1 MIKKSIVVIIG
12 LMCIW
17 QLIVYIFRLP
27 EYLLPGPLEVFRSV
41 WLYRGLLCVQ
51 AWPTIVETLIG
62 LFFGVLLGASMS
74 LTMILFNPVR
84 YWMMPVLILSQAIP
98 TFVFAPLLVIWLGYG
113 LSSKV
118 AITIFALFFP
128 VASAF
133 FDGLMRTRT
142 GWLDL
147 AETMEG
153 SRWRKVWFIRIP
165 AALPAFAS
173 GIKVAT
179 AWAPMAAVI
188 GEWVGA
194 SEGLGYLMLDANA
207 RVDIN
212 LVFAAL
218 IVLVV
223 FSLTLYFVVDR
234 ALKFLI
240 PWANEL

>member
-1 MIKKSIVVIIG
+1 MIKKSIIVVIG
-12 LMCIW
+12 LICIW
-17 QLIVYIFRLP
+17 QLIVFIFQLP
-27 EYLLPGPLEVFRSV
+27 DYLLPGPFEVFRSI
-41 WLYRGLLCVQ
+41 WMCRKMLCVQ

-74 LTMILFNPVR
+74 LMMILFRPVR

-133 FDGLMRTRT
+133 FDGLMRTKR

-147 AETMEG
+147 AETMEAN
-153 SRWRKVWFIRIP
+153 RWRKVWHIRIP

-194 SEGLGYLMLDANA
+194 SKGLGYLMLNANA
-207 RVDIN
+207 RIDIN

-223 FSLTLYFVVDR
+223 FSLILYFVVDKI
-234 ALKFLI
+234 LKLLI
-240 PWANEL
+240 PWANEV